1 MKKLALIALI
11 ALTAAGMGAAAPA
24 LAQTA
29 KNTAPKPVAQV
40 SEPAAAQISDATTL
54 DEIVQGGLE
63 EDRAKMLMRCVGP
76 PPKFAKDVVA
86 ATKPASEPAITV
98 GGGSST
104 GG

>member
-11 ALTAAGMGAAAPA
+11 APVALGVAAGPA

-29 KNTAPKPVAQV
+29 KNTAPKPAPEV
-40 SEPAAAQISDATTL
+40 SEPAAIEITDATPL
-54 DEIVQGGLE
+54 DVIVQEGLE
-63 EDRAKMLMRCVGP
+63 QDRAKMLMRCVGP
-76 PPKFAKDVVA
+76 PPKFAKDMVA
-86 ATKPASEPAITV
+86 ATKPASEPAV